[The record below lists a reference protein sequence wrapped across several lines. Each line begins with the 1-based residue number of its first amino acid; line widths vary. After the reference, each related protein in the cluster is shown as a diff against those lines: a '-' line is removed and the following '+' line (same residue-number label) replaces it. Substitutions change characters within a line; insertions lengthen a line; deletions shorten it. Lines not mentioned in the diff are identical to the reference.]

1 MNLTVTKN
9 RQLDPAQ
16 WEIALDLLT
25 VLPLDT
31 RTWRSRERGLH
42 FYDTPEEFFTR
53 DKKWDHTTQT
63 DILEPYY
70 HFRIQFQIAEHISGV
85 IDHERATDLSIVKAG
100 IASALANPLT
110 IANRR
115 CWELDELRRK
125 ACVRGDEEQEAR
137 YLDEQ
142 RHHAAIAYTYYD
154 HYDRE
159 RLAHRHATGST
170 TAKTMSSHQ
179 EWHWIIHQLQHT
191 GRAIRT
197 GQVQP
202 LHRSPAPQATIL

>member
-42 FYDTPEEFFTR
+42 FYDTPDEFFTR

-70 HFRIQFQIAEHISGV
+70 HFRIPFQIAEHISGV

-110 IANRR
+110 IANTRY
-115 CWELDELRRK
+115 WEIDELRRK
-125 ACVRGDEEQEAR
+125 ACEQGNGEQEAR
-137 YLDEQ
+137 YLEEQ
-142 RHHAAIAYTYYD
+142 RHHAAIAYRYYD
-154 HYDRE
+154 HFDHK
-159 RLAHRHATGST
+159 RLAHRHAIPST
-170 TAKTMSSHQ
+170 TFNTMSSIH
-179 EWHWIIHQLQHT
+179 EWQWIINELIQA
-191 GRAIRT
+191 GRAIRS
-197 GQVQP
+197 GQAQP
-202 LHRSPAPQATIL
+202 MHSSPTPLATIL